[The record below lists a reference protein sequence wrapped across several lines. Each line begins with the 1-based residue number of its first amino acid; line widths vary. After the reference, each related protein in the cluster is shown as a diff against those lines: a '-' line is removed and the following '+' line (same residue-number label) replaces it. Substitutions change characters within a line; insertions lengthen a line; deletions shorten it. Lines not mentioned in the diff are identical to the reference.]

1 MRRRREQVEA
11 LFFEGLK
18 EVMKT
23 MPTWVRILVPL
34 LWLLLYV
41 ALILVVG
48 YLAITYHNVLLGIF
62 DIGFVSIVLSV
73 FCAAIRYYKKNNIKG
88 EM

>member
-18 EVMKT
+18 EIMKT
-23 MPTWVRILVPL
+23 MPIWVRILVPL

-48 YLAITYHNVLLGIF
+48 YLAVTYHNVLLGIF
-62 DIGFVSIVLSV
+62 DIGFVIIVFSV
-73 FCAAIRYYKKNNIKG
+73 LCAAVRYCNKK
-88 EM
+88 